1 MRPAQLLHRHI
12 ASQPGKHDLEL
23 LLRRKRPVLPL
34 LAQPDLLLLVERPI
48 LRGPPDAIAAPPRPY
63 GPRLHANRASNK
75 PQAGKCLPATGVQAT
90 RELECPRFGGQL
102 SAWSALSGWAGRM
115 LRYAKGIEFQ
125 EAVPAGVPA

>member
-75 PQAGKCLPATGVQAT
+75 PQAGKCLPATGVQASWKWSVDGVMPVVQVLS
-90 RELECPRFGGQL
+90 ENGGF
-102 SAWSALSGWAGRM
+102 ATT
-115 LRYAKGIEFQ
+115 
-125 EAVPAGVPA
+125 